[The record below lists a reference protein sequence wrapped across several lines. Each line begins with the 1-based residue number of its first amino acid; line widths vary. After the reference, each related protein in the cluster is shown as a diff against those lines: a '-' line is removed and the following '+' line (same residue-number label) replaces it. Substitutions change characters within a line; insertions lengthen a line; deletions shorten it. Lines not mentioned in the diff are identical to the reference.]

1 MYGLEFFVVVFSK
14 VINIL
19 CPQFLSIK
27 VIEIFFFP
35 LFLASV
41 FIPQV
46 KTHYLIIAK
55 FFDFTAVLSG

>member
-27 VIEIFFFP
+27 VIEIFFP

>member
-27 VIEIFFFP
+27 VIEIFFSLFFSPVYLFP
-35 LFLASV
+35 
-41 FIPQV
+41 
-46 KTHYLIIAK
+46 KWKHII
-55 FFDFTAVLSG
+55 